1 MKGLGRDNLF
11 YSSDNERRAEELKAE
26 MIFKVSQDMEHV
38 LEHLHID
45 WEKDPSMKETPQR
58 VARLLVE
65 VMRGRFEPKPEIK
78 DFENSLHIDQLYTVG
93 PIEIRSMCSHHLVPI
108 IGEAWYGIIP
118 NEDGRLLGL
127 SKFARLADWIF
138 ARPHMQE
145 EATKMLA
152 DEVEALTNSRGLA
165 VMVRAKHMCTVWR
178 GVKQSN
184 SSMITTDVRG
194 VLRTDASAKN
204 EFIQTV
210 KGLGF

>member
-1 MKGLGRDNLF
+1 MKKLGRDNVF
-11 YSSDNERRAEELKAE
+11 SHFTNEVQRDSLKAE
-26 MIFKVSQDMEHV
+26 MVFKVSQEMEKV

-45 WEKDPSMKETPQR
+45 WENDPSMKETPHR
-58 VARLLVE
+58 VAKLLVE
-65 VMRGRFEPKPEIK
+65 VMRGRFDPKPEIK
-78 DFENSLHIDQLYTVG
+78 DFENTLHVDQLYTVG

-152 DEVEALTNSRGLA
+152 DEVESITKSRGLA
-165 VMVRAKHMCTVWR
+165 VMIRAKHMCTVWR

-184 SSMITTDVRG
+184 SAMITSDVRG
-194 VLRTDASAKN
+194 LLRTDSSARN
-204 EFIQTV
+204 EFIQTI